1 MEEKPNSDDKL
12 NILNEKIEF
21 LRNNEFFEQ
30 IKEKNYFP
38 FFDVLKKYL
47 DLGTKEETNNDKMK
61 DLQAQFKF
69 ENEIKYYIKVNIKE
83 TEEHKF
89 KSAFLFIFSEKI
101 ILMNEEIKLEIEKEK
116 EKNNGIIEQEKDNET
131 KRKENEERRKNDFI
145 IIEYSHFF
153 NYYLIYNIDDVLGIN
168 FEYYDNDF
176 IKKKELSIL
185 SDYEKDTYLAHHFIK
200 KYAILEWQRLFETT
214 ILLDFPNL
222 IYNNHFVLIKVN
234 KWSSKQERTLVITNS
249 LLLNLKHDFKKEKL
263 NFKIKNVQWADSIAA
278 ISKLE
283 LFKSS
288 ENVIVVY
295 IERVKNNSQIIQ
307 YMGSN
312 NFMKFKPSREF
323 QFYNTTERN
332 SFLALLRKN
341 FYALTK
347 TYLKI
352 ELKDKK

>member
-1 MEEKPNSDDKL
+1 M
-12 NILNEKIEF
+12 
-21 LRNNEFFEQ
+21 
-30 IKEKNYFP
+30 
-38 FFDVLKKYL
+38 
-47 DLGTKEETNNDKMK
+47 
-61 DLQAQFKF
+61 
-69 ENEIKYYIKVNIKE
+69 
-83 TEEHKF
+83 
-89 KSAFLFIFSEKI
+89 
-101 ILMNEEIKLEIEKEK
+101 
-116 EKNNGIIEQEKDNET
+116 
-131 KRKENEERRKNDFI
+131 
-145 IIEYSHFF
+145 
-153 NYYLIYNIDDVLGIN
+153 
-168 FEYYDNDF
+168 
-176 IKKKELSIL
+176 
-185 SDYEKDTYLAHHFIK
+185 
-200 KYAILEWQRLFETT
+200 
-214 ILLDFPNL
+214 
-222 IYNNHFVLIKVN
+222 
-234 KWSSKQERTLVITNS
+234 
-249 LLLNLKHDFKKEKL
+249 NLKHDFKKEGL

>member
-116 EKNNGIIEQEKDNET
+116 EKNNGIIEQEKDNEI

-153 NYYLIYNIDDVLGIN
+153 NYYLIYKNDDVLGIN

-176 IKKKELSIL
+176 IKKK
-185 SDYEKDTYLAHHFIK
+185 
-200 KYAILEWQRLFETT
+200 
-214 ILLDFPNL
+214 N
-222 IYNNHFVLIKVN
+222 
-234 KWSSKQERTLVITNS
+234 
-249 LLLNLKHDFKKEKL
+249 
-263 NFKIKNVQWADSIAA
+263 
-278 ISKLE
+278 
-283 LFKSS
+283 
-288 ENVIVVY
+288 
-295 IERVKNNSQIIQ
+295 
-307 YMGSN
+307 
-312 NFMKFKPSREF
+312 
-323 QFYNTTERN
+323 
-332 SFLALLRKN
+332 
-341 FYALTK
+341 
-347 TYLKI
+347 
-352 ELKDKK
+352 